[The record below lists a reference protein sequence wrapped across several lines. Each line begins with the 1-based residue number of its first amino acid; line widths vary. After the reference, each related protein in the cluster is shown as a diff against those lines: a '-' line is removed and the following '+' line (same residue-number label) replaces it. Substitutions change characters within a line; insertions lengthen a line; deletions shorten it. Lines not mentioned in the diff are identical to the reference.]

1 MSFSDFNNASF
12 DAFIGNSE
20 KGVFKKGD
28 LLLSKQN
35 ILDSETVNNLLINL
49 FNDEQKI
56 RNSISKITINYILN
70 FEQPDNYGI
79 IAEPSIEHVHSL
91 NQLALRLIGKA
102 PYMIKIFVENFFDE
116 LKIIKNYKL
125 FFDYANYLLNQ
136 DEIKFDLLQ
145 NIFFLIDNSI
155 KMVRNKIDILAQKEY
170 I

>member
-20 KGVFKKGD
+20 KGVFKKGE

-35 ILDSETVNNLLINL
+35 ILDSETVNNLLIHL

-91 NQLALRLIGKA
+91 NHLALRLIGKA

-145 NIFFLIDNSI
+145 NIFILIDNSI